1 MRLRKTSGLCLAAAL
16 LSTAALAD
24 SLVQTATLKD
34 LQTVGTTSKKQ
45 KHQQYDLVIDTS
57 TNEYVCRT
65 KLGSSL
71 KPTQFVVGSSLQ
83 FKLNGQNGEATTPTA
98 RRQSA
103 ESCAWP
109 LCPCRNN
116 RPTAASKRMR
126 PAEAVPSGECSSS
139 ISRPEPAAAEAGSE
153 STCCRVWIEQ

>member
-1 MRLRKTSGLCLAAAL
+1 MKLRKTSGLCLASAVF
-16 LSTAALAD
+16 STAAMAA

-45 KHQQYDLVIDTS
+45 KHQQYDLIIDTS

-83 FKLNGQNGEATTPTA
+83 FTVNGQNGEAA
-98 RRQSA
+98 NSA
-103 ESCAWP
+103 GNKTKCAIV
-109 LCPCRNN
+109 RVAA
-116 RPTAASKRMR
+116 AAS
-126 PAEAVPSGECSSS
+126 PTP
-139 ISRPEPAAAEAGSE
+139 
-153 STCCRVWIEQ
+153 Q

>member
-1 MRLRKTSGLCLAAAL
+1 MRFRKTSCLWLAATL
-16 LSTAALAD
+16 LATAALAD

-71 KPTQFVVGSSLQ
+71 KPTQFVVGSTLQ
-83 FKLNGQNGEATTPTA
+83 FKVNGQNGEATTADGKKTK
-98 RRQSA
+98 
-103 ESCAWP
+103 CAIV
-109 LCPCRNN
+109 R
-116 RPTAASKRMR
+116 
-126 PAEAVPSGECSSS
+126 V
-139 ISRPEPAAAEAGSE
+139 AAAPAQSP
-153 STCCRVWIEQ
+153 Q